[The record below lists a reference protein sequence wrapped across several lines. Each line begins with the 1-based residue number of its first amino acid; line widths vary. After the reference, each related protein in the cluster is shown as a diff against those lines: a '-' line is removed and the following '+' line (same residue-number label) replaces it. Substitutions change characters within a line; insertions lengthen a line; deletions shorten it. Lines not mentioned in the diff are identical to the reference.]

1 MFKKTVFIIMVLIL
15 PVSISAQTSLPIV
28 QSLKFAHVYS
38 QEILVIMPEVIKAQA
53 DLQSLEKKYA
63 DEIQRTTD
71 EFQKKYQEFLQA
83 MDSLPQ
89 NISERRQKELQDMS
103 QRSQQFQ
110 QDAQETMQ
118 QKQQELMTPIL
129 QKLDNAIKTV
139 GEAQNVIYVFDV
151 SRTAIPYI
159 NTTHSIDV
167 TPLVKAELGI
177 K

>member
-1 MFKKTVFIIMVLIL
+1 MFKKTVFIIMALIF
-15 PVSISAQTSLPIV
+15 PMSIFA
-28 QSLKFAHVYS
+28 QSLKFAHVSS
-38 QEILVIMPEVIKAQA
+38 QDILIVMPEVIKAQA
-53 DLQSLEKKYA
+53 ELQSLEKKYS
-63 DEIQRTTD
+63 DEIQRTND

-89 NISERRQKELQDMS
+89 NISERRQRELQDMS

-110 QDAQETMQ
+110 QEAQEVML
-118 QKQQELMTPIL
+118 QKQQEFMTPIY
-129 QKLDNAIKTV
+129 QKLDNAIKIV
-139 GEAQNVIYVFDV
+139 GEAQNVIYIFDV

-159 NTTHSIDV
+159 NTTQSIDV